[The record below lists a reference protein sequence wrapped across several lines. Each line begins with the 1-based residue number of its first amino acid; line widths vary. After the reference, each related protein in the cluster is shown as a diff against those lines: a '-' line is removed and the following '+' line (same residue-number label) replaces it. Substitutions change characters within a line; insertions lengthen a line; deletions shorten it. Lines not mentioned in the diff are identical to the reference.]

1 MQVIP
6 SVIHAS
12 RLGGCV
18 VPTQP
23 RVHSLAIVQTGL
35 LHLVVALNQQ
45 VSIYFC
51 RHKYLFH
58 FLSSCLSRLEAHLL
72 VSILVTSLSALMEI
86 IKSSSAASR
95 TRANIVFIRVED

>member
-51 RHKYLFH
+51 RHKFLFH

-72 VSILVTSLSALMEI
+72 ASILVASLSALMEI
-86 IKSSSAASR
+86 IKSSSAASQ

>member
-1 MQVIP
+1 M
-6 SVIHAS
+6 
-12 RLGGCV
+12 